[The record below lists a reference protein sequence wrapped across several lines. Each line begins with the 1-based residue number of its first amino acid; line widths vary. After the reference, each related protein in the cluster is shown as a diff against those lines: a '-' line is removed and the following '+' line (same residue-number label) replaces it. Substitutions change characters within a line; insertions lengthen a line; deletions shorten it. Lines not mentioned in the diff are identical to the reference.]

1 MHEVEAEIGVPVELM
16 LLRGQASA
24 WDSHKPTGL
33 RLRGAGPRDAAE
45 VGDAGGN
52 GREAEVGH
60 FVAEEPGGAGRA
72 GPALVSRAVEDEEAV
87 LKCGT
92 SRRRRRIHRLETS
105 DTAPLRRG

>member
-72 GPALVSRAVEDEEAV
+72 GTALVSRAVEDEEAV

-92 SRRRRRIHRLETS
+92 SPQQLYVARATKS
-105 DTAPLRRG
+105 

>member
-1 MHEVEAEIGVPVELM
+1 M
-16 LLRGQASA
+16 LLRRQASA
-24 WDSHKPTGL
+24 WGSHKPTGL
-33 RLRGAGPRDAAE
+33 RLRGARRARDVAE
-45 VGDAGGN
+45 IGDAGDK

-92 SRRRRRIHRLETS
+92 SRRRRRIHRLDTS